1 MAGHRSGRDRK
12 PHRTAEKKQ
21 RACYSGKKKRH
32 TLKSQV
38 AIDKATGTILA
49 AACGKGREHDFR
61 LFKRSKLRPHP
72 STELLADS
80 GYQGLTKRHPNSRTP
95 HKRRRKTIA
104 LTPEQPAH
112 NRALASERVLAENVI
127 RRLKVFP
134 VLKETY
140 RHRRKRFSLRVHLLA
155 GLYNHDLKTTS

>member
-1 MAGHRSGRDRK
+1 MAGHRGGRDRK
-12 PHRTAEKKQ
+12 PRRTAEKKQ

-38 AIDKATGTILA
+38 VIDKATGTILA
-49 AACGKGREHDFR
+49 AACGQGREHDFR

-80 GYQGLTKRHPNSRTP
+80 GYQGLSKRHPNSRTP

-104 LTPEQPAH
+104 LTPEQQAH
-112 NRALASERVLAENVI
+112 NRAWARERAVAENVI
-127 RRLKVFP
+127 RRLKVFR

-140 RHRRKRFSLRVHLLA
+140 RHRRKRFGLRVHLLA
-155 GLYNHDLKTTS
+155 GLYNHDLAAKS